1 MPKSFF
7 RLSLFLLILCSLA
20 ACGEELPTPK
30 PHAFPRVDFP
40 ARNYVA
46 FDRDFCAFSFQYPD
60 YAWVVQDTAFFEERP
75 LHPCWFDL
83 YIPSFDGRIHFT
95 YYPLNGTAADWEKH
109 RDDAFEM
116 AGYHNKRANY
126 IDEIRIANPQGV
138 HGLAFDLQGP
148 AASPFQFF
156 LSDSTSHFLRAALY
170 FNTQARPDSLAP
182 ITQFVEEDILNV
194 LETFRWETE

>member
-1 MPKSFF
+1 MPNLLF
-7 RLSLFLLILCSLA
+7 RLSLLTLLLIFLA
-20 ACGEELPTPK
+20 SCGDELPTPK

-40 ARNYVA
+40 VRNFVA
-46 FDRDFCAFSFQYPD
+46 FDQDFCAFSFQYPD
-60 YAWVVQDTAFFEERP
+60 YARVVQDTAFFEERP
-75 LHPCWFDL
+75 AHPCWFDL

-95 YYPLNGTAADWEKH
+95 YYPLNGTPEDWEKH

-126 IDEIRIANPQGV
+126 IDEVRIANPQGV
-138 HGLAFDLQGP
+138 HGMAFDLRGP

-182 ITQFVEEDILNV
+182 ITEFVEDDILRV
-194 LETFRWETE
+194 LESFRWE